1 MYQDGVRRRLHVE
14 WPRVIVLAA
23 DETRDCSS
31 APVTLY
37 VVSANLV
44 LSTFTTA
51 VRI

>member
-1 MYQDGVRRRLHVE
+1 MD

-44 LSTFTTA
+44 LKERRGCLFLLNE
-51 VRI
+51 RDKIGCY